1 METKGMAAQ
10 PGNRCRHTSKND
22 TEIIASSALGLFG
35 ALLFVGV
42 PLLMALLKQWGCW

>member
-1 METKGMAAQ
+1 MAAQ
-10 PGNRCRHTSKND
+10 PANRAAKRRDND